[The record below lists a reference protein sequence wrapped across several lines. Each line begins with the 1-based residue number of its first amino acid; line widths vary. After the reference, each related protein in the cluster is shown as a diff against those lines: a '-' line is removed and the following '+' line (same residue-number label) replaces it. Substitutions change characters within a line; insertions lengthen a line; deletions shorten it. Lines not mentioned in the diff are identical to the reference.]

1 MAGFALNLLVWWLYT
16 LGLYVLA
23 LTPVAPVLLACL
35 TLAVVAGARMEGW
48 M

>member
-1 MAGFALNLLVWWLYT
+1 VVGFGFNLTVWWLYVI
-16 LGLYVLA
+16 GLYVLA
-23 LTPVAPVLLACL
+23 LVPAAPVLLACL